1 MLTYDSNGSG
11 SVTFAEWV
19 AGLMDLTTA
28 GRDIGFNPDDD
39 AATEQGEISVITGR
53 APGGADGNLLS
64 EWELFDWTFG
74 LKDDLPGLKHLM
86 TVQGP
91 IEFYRGF
98 INGTR
103 LTKDNDT
110 YACDDILT
118 YQVAPTI
125 EKVVNVT
132 ETLFGMEDFYEI
144 VYVLF
149 DDGLLLT
156 RLMQL
161 LHPTAYHCYYAG
173 ENTYWHFDDVIVVQ
187 NGYSPK
193 PYLMNIVYNFGH
205 IWDTLRDFYLFWAE
219 DPRGQVNSVHD
230 AGYNLGFGVYLLIT
244 PGIASY

>member
-132 ETLFGMEDFYEI
+132 ETLFGMEDFY
-144 VYVLF
+144 
-149 DDGLLLT
+149 
-156 RLMQL
+156 
-161 LHPTAYHCYYAG
+161 
-173 ENTYWHFDDVIVVQ
+173 
-187 NGYSPK
+187 
-193 PYLMNIVYNFGH
+193 
-205 IWDTLRDFYLFWAE
+205 
-219 DPRGQVNSVHD
+219 
-230 AGYNLGFGVYLLIT
+230 
-244 PGIASY
+244 